1 MIPSVTLHLYHF
13 KLFFIFI
20 LIYFNWANELI
31 SLQRKS
37 KRTSARRHQREVIT
51 PRGLGDY
58 IFLCHNF
65 WPFGEFFFQKNIS
78 NIFSKVVNKNKFN
91 AMMFDLMEIFIF
103 LVKKK
108 KKTVV

>member
-1 MIPSVTLHLYHF
+1 
-13 KLFFIFI
+13 
-20 LIYFNWANELI
+20 
-31 SLQRKS
+31 LQRKS

-51 PRGLGDY
+51 PPGLGDY

-65 WPFGEFFFQKNIS
+65 LPFGEF
-78 NIFSKVVNKNKFN
+78 FSKVVNKNKFN
-91 AMMFDLMEIFIF
+91 AMMFDLTEIFIF